1 MASSTATE
9 GGRRFSSFIVSNSI
23 EKHDT
28 ATRKLI
34 RSHAKRGRS
43 HQKSMVSRLK
53 PGNWINGYRDKND
66 SDPKLIQ
73 NGSEI
78 TFVRTQFDGSDL
90 TVTRFAFD
98 NTQPYMLDLIFK
110 FCTVIKQSMYPI
122 ELCLAFDYRGSIWFQ
137 YLQSDP
143 MYLHS
148 TLWTTQAYFDWVK
161 GQGSSLASM
170 NHETN
175 TLHLL
180 QRRLVDPKTATSDI
194 TIAVVVTLV
203 MMTILLGNH
212 EAARKHIAGLH
223 MMVTMRGGLHML
235 KENTQLQ
242 IKVCRADLVIA
253 LMNGT
258 RPLFFSVDISW
269 QPYLP
274 PTKPN
279 QLALAIQ
286 TPYLNN
292 DIRLAAVWTDLR
304 QFCIS
309 ANVAFQTDQKIHPEV
324 YQEILISIE
333 YRLMH
338 LICKDRSLETLHLAI
353 LAFSTTVFLQTE
365 GVRVRYH
372 DLSRQ
377 LHDSVLRLGAS
388 NQTPELWLWILFI
401 AAISAV
407 TDEDDQW
414 LMPLLRAAFRRTG
427 TTTWEPVRDILK
439 SIMWIDALHDKDG
452 KRVFDLVLLTYAE
465 HFLSS

>member
-1 MASSTATE
+1 
-9 GGRRFSSFIVSNSI
+9 
-23 EKHDT
+23 
-28 ATRKLI
+28 
-34 RSHAKRGRS
+34 
-43 HQKSMVSRLK
+43 
-53 PGNWINGYRDKND
+53 
-66 SDPKLIQ
+66 
-73 NGSEI
+73 
-78 TFVRTQFDGSDL
+78 
-90 TVTRFAFD
+90 
-98 NTQPYMLDLIFK
+98 
-110 FCTVIKQSMYPI
+110 
-122 ELCLAFDYRGSIWFQ
+122 
-137 YLQSDP
+137 
-143 MYLHS
+143 
-148 TLWTTQAYFDWVK
+148 
-161 GQGSSLASM
+161 
-170 NHETN
+170 
-175 TLHLL
+175 
-180 QRRLVDPKTATSDI
+180 
-194 TIAVVVTLV
+194 
-203 MMTILLGNH
+203 
-212 EAARKHIAGLH
+212 
-223 MMVTMRGGLHML
+223 
-235 KENTQLQ
+235 
-242 IKVCRADLVIA
+242 
-253 LMNGT
+253 MNGT

-286 TPYLNN
+286 IPYLNN

-353 LAFSTTVFLQTE
+353 LAFSTTVFLQAE

-388 NQTPELWLWILFI
+388 NQAPELWLWILFI

-427 TTTWEPVRDILK
+427 TTTWEPIRDILK

-452 KRVFDLVLLTYAE
+452 KRVFDLVLLVDYPTRNPTQLPGHLRLMPSTFSPHDPITSY
-465 HFLSS
+465 